1 MNAFNGEQDNER
13 VFLDIRFGVLKGEY
27 LPGEFFDRSDL
38 ADAYGI
44 TPRTATEACAALEAE
59 GYLELLR
66 PGRFAVRRWSVEE
79 VEDLFDIRASVE
91 GLAAGRAAERAS
103 RSEVKFLRSLVKPPL
118 GALKDI
124 EEFDRCSLENIMFHK
139 EVLRL
144 SRIRS
149 MGTIV
154 TSVMPNV
161 IHRRSIWA
169 HFLSDDFESYRMHGR
184 IVDAIEEGSS
194 VRARAA
200 MREDVSATRDDVIA
214 VVRGLQDAGV
224 VERRACIK
232 KDFDVASVG
241 KRVIGRGYRE
251 SGVDG
256 VVVPFGVGA
265 KPDRKRGSG

>member
-1 MNAFNGEQDNER
+1 
-13 VFLDIRFGVLKGEY
+13 
-27 LPGEFFDRSDL
+27 
-38 ADAYGI
+38 
-44 TPRTATEACAALEAE
+44 
-59 GYLELLR
+59 
-66 PGRFAVRRWSVEE
+66 
-79 VEDLFDIRASVE
+79 
-91 GLAAGRAAERAS
+91 
-103 RSEVKFLRSLVKPPL
+103 
-118 GALKDI
+118 
-124 EEFDRCSLENIMFHK
+124 
-139 EVLRL
+139 
-144 SRIRS
+144 
-149 MGTIV
+149 
-154 TSVMPNV
+154 
-161 IHRRSIWA
+161 
-169 HFLSDDFESYRMHGR
+169 MHGR
-184 IVDAIEEGSS
+184 LVDAIEEGSS